1 MNLRNIYDSRRIWK
15 MVLLA
20 MSLVLV
26 SVFIYFSNSLVKDL
40 AKQERERMQI
50 WADATREMVTST
62 DADVDFLLSIIQ
74 GNHNIPVLLVDDKN
88 NIIEQRN
95 FKLPEP
101 NDSLKM
107 IDEYTAINKQ
117 FLQKKLNKLRKT
129 TNNIEI
135 KIDDSTHQ
143 VLYYEDS
150 DVLRRLAYYP
160 YIQLAVMLLFI
171 AIAYFALISVK
182 KAEQNRVWVGLS
194 KETAHQLGTPISSL
208 MAWTQML
215 ESMGID
221 KEIINDMD
229 TDVHRLSVIA
239 DRFSKIGSMPDKEL
253 TFINEAVESSLNYMR
268 TRIPKHV
275 TLTVHTDDE
284 KNCGV
289 MLCQPL
295 FEWVME
301 NLTKNAV
308 DAMSGEGRIDIVV
321 TSDAQHA
328 HLYVK
333 DTGKGIARK
342 NFKNVFNPGFT
353 TKKRGWG
360 LGLTLVK
367 RIIEEYHNGKIY
379 VKDSEMGKGTTFAI
393 EIVATT
399 LVSISSR
406 PKGNSWWMLVVVMAF
421 SSSYTVPASTSCTF
435 AIFSL
440 PMCTPITSWV

>member
-1 MNLRNIYDSRRIWK
+1 MKLRNIYDSRRIWK

-20 MSLVLV
+20 VSLVLV
-26 SVFIYFSNSLVKDL
+26 GVFIYISTRLVKDL
-40 AKQERERMQI
+40 AIQERERMEI
-50 WADATREMVTST
+50 WADATRELTTST
-62 DADVDFLLSIIQ
+62 DTDVDFLFRIIR
-74 GNHNIPVLLVDDKN
+74 GNRNIPVLLVDDDG
-88 NIIEQRN
+88 NIVEQRN

-101 NDSLKM
+101 ADTAKM
-107 IDEYTAINKQ
+107 LDEYSQVNKEYLAKR
-117 FLQKKLNKLRKT
+117 LQKLRNSSNKID
-129 TNNIEI
+129 IEI
-135 KIDDSTHQ
+135 DQDMHQ
-143 VLYYEDS
+143 TLYYEDS

-160 YIQLAVMLLFI
+160 YIQLAVMLLFLGV
-171 AIAYFALISVK
+171 AYFALISVK
-182 KAEQNRVWVGLS
+182 RAEQNRVWVGLS

-221 KEIINDMD
+221 KEIITDMN

-253 TFINEAVESSLNYMR
+253 TFINEAVETSLAYMR
-268 TRIPKHV
+268 TRIPKRV
-275 TLTVHTDDE
+275 NLTVHTDDD

-289 MLCQPL
+289 MLCQSL

-308 DAMSGEGRIDIVV
+308 DAMEGEGSIDIVV
-321 TSDAQHA
+321 TSDDRHA
-328 HLYVK
+328 HLYIK

-367 RIIEEYHNGKIY
+367 RIIEEYHGGKIY
-379 VKDSEMGKGTTFAI
+379 VKDSEVGKGTTFAI
-393 EIVATT
+393 EI
-399 LVSISSR
+399 
-406 PKGNSWWMLVVVMAF
+406 PKVK
-421 SSSYTVPASTSCTF
+421 C
-435 AIFSL
+435 
-440 PMCTPITSWV
+440 

>member
-1 MNLRNIYDSRRIWK
+1 

-20 MSLVLV
+20 VSLVLV
-26 SVFIYFSNSLVKDL
+26 AVFIYFSNTLVKDL
-40 AKQERERMQI
+40 AKQERERMEI
-50 WADATREMVTST
+50 WADATRELTTST
-62 DADVDFLLSIIQ
+62 DTDVDFLFRIIH
-74 GNHNIPVLLVDDKN
+74 GNRNIPVLLVDEQD

-101 NDSLKM
+101 ADTAKM
-107 IDEYTAINKQ
+107 IDEYSAINKK
-117 FLQKKLNKLRKT
+117 FLDKKLKKLRNS
-129 TNNIEI
+129 TNRIEI
-135 KIDDSTHQ
+135 KIDDTTSQ
-143 VLYYEDS
+143 MLYYEDS

-160 YIQLAVMLLFI
+160 YIQLAVMLLFLG
-171 AIAYFALISVK
+171 IAYFALISVK

-221 KEIINDMD
+221 KEIISDMD

-253 TFINEAVESSLNYMR
+253 TFINEAVESSLTYMR

-275 TLTVHTDDE
+275 TLTVHTEED

-308 DAMSGEGRIDIVV
+308 DAMSGQGRIDIVV

-333 DTGKGIARK
+333 DTGKGIPRK

-367 RIIEEYHNGKIY
+367 RIIEEYHGGKIF
-379 VKDSEMGKGTTFAI
+379 VKESEVGKGTTFSI
-393 EIVATT
+393 EI
-399 LVSISSR
+399 
-406 PKGNSWWMLVVVMAF
+406 PKVK
-421 SSSYTVPASTSCTF
+421 
-435 AIFSL
+435 
-440 PMCTPITSWV
+440 

>member
-1 MNLRNIYDSRRIWK
+1 MHNAQLSPLDRSISHPRFPTSDPLSPIPHPPKKEMNLRNIYDSRRIWK

-20 MSLVLV
+20 VSLLLV
-26 SVFIYFSNSLVKDL
+26 AVFIYFSNTLVKDL
-40 AKQERERMQI
+40 AKQERERMEI
-50 WADATREMVTST
+50 WADATRELTTSAET
-62 DADVDFLLSIIQ
+62 DVDFLLRIIQ
-74 GNHNIPVLLVDDKN
+74 ANRNIPVLLVDDQDH
-88 NIIEQRN
+88 IIEQRN

-101 NDSLKM
+101 ADTAKMM
-107 IDEYTAINKQ
+107 IDEYSQVNKD
-117 FLQKKLNKLRKT
+117 FLARKLAKLHNS
-129 TNNIEI
+129 TNSIEI
-135 KIDDSTHQ
+135 KIDDSTSQ
-143 VLYYEDS
+143 MLYYEDS

-160 YIQLAVMLLFI
+160 YIQLAVMLLFLG
-171 AIAYFALISVK
+171 IAYFALISVK

-215 ESMGID
+215 DSMGVD
-221 KEIINDMD
+221 KEIISDMD

-253 TFINEAVESSLNYMR
+253 TFINEAVESSLAYMR

-275 TLTVHTDDE
+275 TLTVHTDDD

-289 MLCQPL
+289 MLCQSL

-308 DAMSGEGRIDIVV
+308 DAMEGEGRIDIVV

-328 HLYVK
+328 NLYVK
-333 DTGKGIARK
+333 DTGKGIPRK
-342 NFKNVFNPGFT
+342 NFKNVFTPGFT

-367 RIIEEYHNGKIY
+367 RIIEEYHGGKIY
-379 VKDSEMGKGTTFAI
+379 VKDSEVGKGTTFAI
-393 EIVATT
+393 EI
-399 LVSISSR
+399 
-406 PKGNSWWMLVVVMAF
+406 PKVK
-421 SSSYTVPASTSCTF
+421 
-435 AIFSL
+435 
-440 PMCTPITSWV
+440 

>member
-1 MNLRNIYDSRRIWK
+1 MKLRSIYDSRRIWK

-20 MSLVLV
+20 VSLVLV
-26 SVFIYFSNSLVKDL
+26 GVFIYISNRLVKDL
-40 AKQERERMQI
+40 AKQERERMEI
-50 WADATREMVTST
+50 WADATRELTTST
-62 DADVDFLLSIIQ
+62 DTDVDFLFRIIR
-74 GNHNIPVLLVDDKN
+74 GNQNIPVLLVDNDG

-101 NDSLKM
+101 ADTAKM
-107 IDEYTAINKQ
+107 LDEYSKVNKE
-117 FLQKKLNKLRKT
+117 FLAKRLQKLRNSSNKID
-129 TNNIEI
+129 IEI
-135 KIDDSTHQ
+135 DQSTHQ
-143 VLYYEDS
+143 TLYYEDS

-160 YIQLAVMLLFI
+160 YIQLAVMLLFLGV
-171 AIAYFALISVK
+171 AYFALISVK
-182 KAEQNRVWVGLS
+182 RAEQNRVWVGLS

-215 ESMGID
+215 ESMGVD
-221 KEIINDMD
+221 KEIISDMD

-253 TFINEAVESSLNYMR
+253 TFINEAVESSLAYMR

-275 TLTVHTDDE
+275 TLTVHTDGD

-289 MLCQPL
+289 MLCQSL

-308 DAMSGEGRIDIVV
+308 DAMEGKGSIDIMV
-321 TSDAQHA
+321 TSDDRHA
-328 HLYVK
+328 HLYIK

-367 RIIEEYHNGKIY
+367 RIIEEYHGGKIY
-379 VKDSEMGKGTTFAI
+379 VKDSELGKGTTFSI
-393 EIVATT
+393 EI
-399 LVSISSR
+399 
-406 PKGNSWWMLVVVMAF
+406 PKVKCSV
-421 SSSYTVPASTSCTF
+421 
-435 AIFSL
+435 
-440 PMCTPITSWV
+440 

>member
-20 MSLVLV
+20 VSLVLV
-26 SVFIYFSNSLVKDL
+26 GVFIYISNRLVKDL
-40 AKQERERMQI
+40 AKQERERMEI
-50 WADATREMVTST
+50 WADATRELITST
-62 DADVDFLLSIIQ
+62 DTDVDFLLRIIQ
-74 GNHNIPVLLVDDKN
+74 GNRNIPVLLVDDKG

-101 NDSLKM
+101 ADTLKM
-107 IDEYTAINKQ
+107 INEYSAANKE
-117 FLQKKLNKLRKT
+117 FLAKKYNKLRNS

-135 KIDDSTHQ
+135 RIDNTTKQ
-143 VLYYEDS
+143 MLYYEDS

-160 YIQLAVMLLFI
+160 YIQLAVMLLFLGV
-171 AIAYFALISVK
+171 AYFALISVK

-215 ESMGID
+215 DSMGVD

-253 TFINEAVESSLNYMR
+253 TFINEAVESSLAYMR

-275 TLTVHTDDE
+275 TLTVHTQDD

-308 DAMSGEGRIDIVV
+308 DAMEGQGRIDIVV

-367 RIIEEYHNGKIY
+367 RIIEEYHGGRIF
-379 VKDSEMGKGTTFAI
+379 VKESEVCKGTTFAI
-393 EIVATT
+393 EI
-399 LVSISSR
+399 
-406 PKGNSWWMLVVVMAF
+406 PKIKS
-421 SSSYTVPASTSCTF
+421 
-435 AIFSL
+435 
-440 PMCTPITSWV
+440 